1 MHDEDSIIIKLIM
14 KNFTCEAKGFWII
27 NDSTIG
33 RNPSF
38 YCDKKFLK
46 VVDSGTLFD
55 LCTRISIEN
64 KNRHRINYSS
74 DYLNDTTVLHFDTT
88 FVKCVFDTSY
98 NGFSY
103 IRKVYP
109 KFFGIAE
116 WSKVAYVNNY
126 AMVYVG
132 FIASL
137 LGGEGRV
144 YVLTKVTGEWRI
156 VISKQPG

>member
-1 MHDEDSIIIKLIM
+1 
-14 KNFTCEAKGFWII
+14 
-27 NDSTIG
+27 
-33 RNPSF
+33 
-38 YCDKKFLK
+38 
-46 VVDSGTLFD
+46 
-55 LCTRISIEN
+55 
-64 KNRHRINYSS
+64 
-74 DYLNDTTVLHFDTT
+74 
-88 FVKCVFDTSY
+88 
-98 NGFSY
+98 
-103 IRKVYP
+103 VYP